1 MGDGVPARTHIEVA
15 ADIGIA
21 EAMLSRAADLSVD
34 LIVMGAYGHGALD
47 RARAGRRHA
56 GPAAGDDRAGADV
69 ALNPNVMRTDPML
82 SPTDLQAVR
91 EGLDARARQLEDEI
105 EAKRASD
112 ESGSDVVDD
121 QQDLAARSS
130 EALTRDAEVK
140 RDRGELLEIAQAR
153 ERLADGS
160 YGRAWCAASR
170 SIRAACWCSRP
181 PCAASPARLA
191 PKRARP
197 QPNGSERPLGRP
209 ATLAE
214 PGVRGR
220 CPRGAGPA
228 KLVGLK
234 GRCASGAHRTLVAA

>member
-1 MGDGVPARTHIEVA
+1 
-15 ADIGIA
+15 
-21 EAMLSRAADLSVD
+21 
-34 LIVMGAYGHGALD
+34 
-47 RARAGRRHA
+47 
-56 GPAAGDDRAGADV
+56 
-69 ALNPNVMRTDPML
+69 ML

-160 YGRAWCAASR
+160 YGRCLVCGEPIDPRRLLVQPTAVRCIACQAGAETRAPAAE
-170 SIRAACWCSRP
+170 
-181 PCAASPARLA
+181 RL
-191 PKRARP
+191 
-197 QPNGSERPLGRP
+197 
-209 ATLAE
+209 
-214 PGVRGR
+214 
-220 CPRGAGPA
+220 
-228 KLVGLK
+228 
-234 GRCASGAHRTLVAA
+234 